1 MKPFVLAII
10 GITLTVCS
18 SRAANPV
25 PYTFDVQGLTPFE
38 KYTDV
43 QTRAPF
49 GNNPLC
55 DLLSSDLKS

>member
-1 MKPFVLAII
+1 MNPFVLAII

-18 SRAANPV
+18 SRAADPV

-38 KYTDV
+38 K
-43 QTRAPF
+43 
-49 GNNPLC
+49 NPLC